1 MKKILIVHNTYQI
14 TGGEDVAVKNEIE
27 FLKSNYAVDV
37 IYFENNI
44 KNYFFQFIYFLL
56 NNNFHSTKKIMEK
69 VDNLNPDIIYFHNTW
84 FQISPSV
91 FKKLNNKNI
100 KILLK
105 VHNYRW
111 YCAQYFKHKNHLRNQ
126 TSCFACGTYY
136 EKRKYFNKYFEDSY
150 LKSFL
155 LFFNNK
161 KYLKFIKKYDVTLIA
176 LNQFQKNF
184 LLSNGFSE
192 KNIYIHFNFLKQ
204 VSIAQIKTE
213 GKFIFY
219 AGRLSKE
226 KGINFLLEVFTT
238 LKDIDYKLL
247 IAGDGPLFKELIF
260 KYKKN
265 SNIEFLGP
273 LTNDKVLSYMKN
285 ALAVINPTHLIE
297 GQPTVLSEAS
307 MMGKVSIFPEN
318 QSIEEFFPKNY
329 KFTYLDKNED
339 SLKNLLNKMTD
350 HNLLEEVGLEN
361 KIFIE
366 NLLDNEN
373 LLTNFK
379 KIELG
384 QY

>member
-1 MKKILIVHNTYQI
+1 
-14 TGGEDVAVKNEIE
+14 
-27 FLKSNYAVDV
+27 
-37 IYFENNI
+37 
-44 KNYFFQFIYFLL
+44 
-56 NNNFHSTKKIMEK
+56 
-69 VDNLNPDIIYFHNTW
+69 
-84 FQISPSV
+84 
-91 FKKLNNKNI
+91 
-100 KILLK
+100 
-105 VHNYRW
+105 
-111 YCAQYFKHKNHLRNQ
+111 
-126 TSCFACGTYY
+126 
-136 EKRKYFNKYFEDSY
+136 
-150 LKSFL
+150 
-155 LFFNNK
+155 
-161 KYLKFIKKYDVTLIA
+161 
-176 LNQFQKNF
+176 
-184 LLSNGFSE
+184 
-192 KNIYIHFNFLKQ
+192 
-204 VSIAQIKTE
+204 
-213 GKFIFY
+213 
-219 AGRLSKE
+219 
-226 KGINFLLEVFTT
+226 LLEVFTT